1 MIRKYSLFCKIIRI
15 KTSSQSIFS
24 SFMEQF
30 KPHLEVCP
38 FCKSKGNCQ
47 PFAFY
52 DRHLVDFIHG
62 RVSDSST
69 IRILR
74 VKCSSCHHTHAIL
87 PDVIIPY
94 ASYSLFFILRVI
106 GEYYAQLQ
114 SVDALCNKFSISHS
128 LLYRWL
134 RIFQEHKALWLSAL
148 NDSLTSCR
156 SFFITLYNLLAFS
169 SFTQDFFLITATS
182 FLQFQAH
189 SNALSHLP

>member
-15 KTSSQSIFS
+15 KTSSQSIFA

-38 FCKSKGNCQ
+38 FCKSKGNCH
-47 PFAFY
+47 PSASY
-52 DRHLVDFIHG
+52 DRHLVDFIRG
-62 RVSDSST
+62 FVSDSST

-74 VKCSSCHHTHAIL
+74 VKCSSCHRTHAIL

-106 GEYYAQLQ
+106 GEYYAHLQ

-128 LLYRWL
+128 LLYKWL
-134 RIFQEHKALWLSAL
+134 RTFQEHKALWLSAL

-156 SFFITLYNLLAFS
+156 DFITILCNLMTFS
-169 SFTQDFFLITATS
+169 SFLEDYFLLTGTS
-182 FLQFQAH
+182 FLQPRAH
-189 SNALSHLP
+189 SKAHSHLP